1 MHLSI
6 VVFYFIFHV
15 DLKVCWHLQ
24 LTMCEYE
31 IKLINAA
38 LKTKRCFAETKTSLL
53 LH

>member
-6 VVFYFIFHV
+6 FFYFIFHE

-24 LTMCEYE
+24 LTVCEYE

-38 LKTKRCFAETKTSLL
+38 LKTKRYFPETKTSLL